1 MAIRGVSLSEREEVI
16 LPHDPGHPDHP
27 EYKKAVKQGRKP
39 DEPTRFFI
47 GNLTK
52 GCRIELGDMTTS
64 PTMKDGGVTME
75 LRRTK
80 RAYAVVQRGLQG
92 WENMTDHAGK
102 PLKFVGGTVQTPHGF
117 VVGAADES
125 MLHLGA
131 DDIDALS
138 KLILEKNGMTRAT
151 EGNFG
156 APSLP
161 FGESLSETGDATTA
175 QTSSDVS
182 EDAPQPQ

>member
-27 EYKKAVKQGRKP
+27 EHKKAVKAGRKP
-39 DEPTRFFI
+39 EEPTRFFI

-80 RAYAVVQRGLQG
+80 RAYAVVQRGLKG
-92 WENMTDHAGK
+92 WENMTNHSGN
-102 PLKFVGGTVQTPHGF
+102 PVKFVGGTVQTAGGF
-117 VVGAADES
+117 VTGASDES
-125 MLHLGA
+125 MMHLGA
-131 DDIDALS
+131 DDVDALA
-138 KLILEKNGMTRAT
+138 KFIIEKNGMTRGT

-161 FGESLSETGDATTA
+161 SDESLSSNGDATNVPTLNEPN
-175 QTSSDVS
+175 V
-182 EDAPQPQ
+182 DAPPPQ